1 MVVLGFTVT
10 FVCRR
15 QVPSTGGIVTVLP
28 SAVSSLLAVTQP

>member
-15 QVPSTGGIVTVLP
+15 QVPSTEDPLTVLP